1 MRMTS
6 SLALLVMTALAA
18 CHEPE
23 QPKVPPHPTNP
34 TNGPS
39 VPGAIAARA
48 NGTPD
53 ASIVYDA
60 APQLDVTAFAHDATP
75 FQAPSTW

>member
-6 SLALLVMTALAA
+6 SLTLLVMTALAA

-23 QPKVPPHPTNP
+23 QPKVPPGPINP

-39 VPGAIAARA
+39 VPGAIARA
-48 NGTPD
+48 NGVAD

-75 FQAPSTW
+75 VQASSTR

>member
-1 MRMTS
+1 MQMTS
-6 SLALLVMTALAA
+6 SVALLVMTALAA

-23 QPKVPPHPTNP
+23 QPKVPPHPIDP

-39 VPGAIAARA
+39 VPGSIARA
-48 NGTPD
+48 NGMGD

-60 APQLDVTAFAHDATP
+60 APQLDVTSFGYDATP
-75 FQAPSTW
+75 FQTRSTR